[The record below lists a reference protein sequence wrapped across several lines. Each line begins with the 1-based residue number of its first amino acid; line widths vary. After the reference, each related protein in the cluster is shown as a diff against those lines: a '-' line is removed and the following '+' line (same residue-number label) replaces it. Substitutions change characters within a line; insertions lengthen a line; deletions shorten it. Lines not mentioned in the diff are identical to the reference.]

1 MTSLKVAA
9 ISASIISMGVSM
21 YFSELRHSSLMRLKS
36 SVVKITS
43 YKSSNPLII
52 ISLSFLVS
60 IINFL
65 TSLEPKKKIGLR
77 KNSLMPNKK
86 PEPVEIIRNKEL
98 VRHYQREIFRLNRQ
112 QRYLLTQLDKIKAQI
127 KDYEKEK
134 TKTEKWLQENG

>member
-1 MTSLKVAA
+1 
-9 ISASIISMGVSM
+9 
-21 YFSELRHSSLMRLKS
+21 
-36 SVVKITS
+36 
-43 YKSSNPLII
+43 
-52 ISLSFLVS
+52 
-60 IINFL
+60 
-65 TSLEPKKKIGLR
+65 
-77 KNSLMPNKK
+77 MPNKK